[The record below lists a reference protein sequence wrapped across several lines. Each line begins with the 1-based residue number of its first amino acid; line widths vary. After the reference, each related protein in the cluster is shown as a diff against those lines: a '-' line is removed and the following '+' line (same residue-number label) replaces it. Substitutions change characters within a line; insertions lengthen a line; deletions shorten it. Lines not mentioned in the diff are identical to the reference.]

1 MVLLS
6 KMTTPCTCTPGYTCI
21 GSCALSAVNFAEAK
35 HTRCYTC
42 NWEPVAKKVPSPHQR
57 RRMDKNEITVRV
69 AEKAFKAKPCCSS
82 NCMLKMVNKFTIEKV
97 AQAIHT
103 ERSRVFHTNQNK
115 AHDEIR
121 EILRRGMSTEN
132 SRIGTYFFHQGVL
145 AEKDSACPHG
155 ILVCTLLVLYI
166 SWLYIYCIR
175 PDICLCCRCV
185 RKLSSSCTTY
195 LMKLS

>member
-1 MVLLS
+1 MAFLS
-6 KMTTPCTCTPGYTCI
+6 KTTTRCTCTPGYTCI
-21 GSCALSAVNFAEAK
+21 GSCALSAVHDAEAK
-35 HTRCYTC
+35 STRCYTC

-82 NCMLKMVNKFTIEKV
+82 NCVKEMVLKFGIGKV

-121 EILRRGMSTEN
+121 EILRRGMSTKN
-132 SRIGTYFFHQGVL
+132 SKIGTYFFHQGVL
-145 AEKDSACPHG
+145 IDKESDCPDG
-155 ILVCTLLVLYI
+155 ILVCKLLVHF
-166 SWLYIYCIR
+166 
-175 PDICLCCRCV
+175 V
-185 RKLSSSCTTY
+185 
-195 LMKLS
+195 

>member
-1 MVLLS
+1 MIIFS
-6 KMTTPCTCTPGYTCI
+6 KMNTRCTCTPGYTCI
-21 GSCALSAVNFAEAK
+21 GSCALSAVHDAEAK
-35 HTRCYTC
+35 NTRCYTC
-42 NWEPVAKKVPSPHQR
+42 NWEPVAKKVPSQHQR

-69 AEKAFKAKPCCSS
+69 AEKAFKEKPCCSS
-82 NCMLKMVNKFTIEKV
+82 NCVQKMVNEFSIEKV

-145 AEKDSACPHG
+145 AEKDSACPAG
-155 ILVCTLLVLYI
+155 ILVCKLLVLLI
-166 SWLYIYCIR
+166 
-175 PDICLCCRCV
+175 
-185 RKLSSSCTTY
+185 LS
-195 LMKLS
+195 